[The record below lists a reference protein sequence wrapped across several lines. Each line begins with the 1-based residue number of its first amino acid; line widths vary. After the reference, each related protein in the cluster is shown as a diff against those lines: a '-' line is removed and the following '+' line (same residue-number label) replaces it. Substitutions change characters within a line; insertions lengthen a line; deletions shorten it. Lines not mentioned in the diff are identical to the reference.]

1 MSFEIQDLPDLIR
14 IMTLIRFGN
23 RQSLDKQETNNWVI
37 RFCTPTACIEDID
50 FDTTMTEMTS
60 EGLIIQDSK
69 RITLTEQGSKL
80 CKKWQY
86 FFGKQEPIME
96 IIAGL
101 TDGSITGLVVILTA
115 FFSRIS
121 MGTTTFAALLTLAAV
136 AITNFSSFFLGG
148 ITQDISDLMNL
159 HDLIHYSVNDL
170 PDIAQRDKSMMLIK
184 ELFAILNKR
193 IKYMNI
199 LSAIVL

>member
-69 RITLTEQGSKL
+69 RITLTEARIQ
-80 CKKWQY
+80 
-86 FFGKQEPIME
+86 IM
-96 IIAGL
+96 
-101 TDGSITGLVVILTA
+101 
-115 FFSRIS
+115 
-121 MGTTTFAALLTLAAV
+121 
-136 AITNFSSFFLGG
+136 
-148 ITQDISDLMNL
+148 
-159 HDLIHYSVNDL
+159 
-170 PDIAQRDKSMMLIK
+170 
-184 ELFAILNKR
+184 
-193 IKYMNI
+193 
-199 LSAIVL
+199 